1 MRIFKNK
8 ILISSLFVLFVVI
21 TPSFIFSIYQYSS
34 ITDEEKVI
42 NDVYK
47 NQLESI
53 LFSIN
58 QYSVDIIN
66 GWVNNIDEY
75 ILSQTDLSNLNLEEF
90 LDQND
95 IISQLNINDVEN
107 NGEWLICSKIDN
119 PALNTF
125 QIEDAI
131 SNNSKQ
137 ISELDNYIKN
147 DYQKVIG
154 VKAIDSSELVFLFFR
169 SKSEKAQLGVI
180 TIKAEQ
186 FILENL
192 SPRAQQVA
200 EGKMN
205 ILVYNN
211 KNKEII
217 FSNSLVSDL
226 EDIQKS
232 NELWL
237 FPDYSIG
244 VELTGNT
251 LNDLV
256 KQRVRTVIFLVLLF
270 NILILFGIGFLYYN
284 VKKELDLAKIKN
296 DFVSN
301 VSHELRT
308 PLAMISMYS
317 ETLMMDRVKDDE
329 KKKEYYEIIQ
339 LETNRLNGIVNNILS
354 FSHIENNKRK
364 YNFEDYYLNDLAN
377 EVIHVYKHELLNK
390 GFHYELKLK
399 QDLKAIHIDKDA
411 IKDAIINLLSNSIK
425 YSSERKQIDII
436 SGEDSNSQFIEIR
449 DQGIGISEK
458 DQKQIFEKFFRVSD
472 GNLAYKARGSGLGLS
487 IVKHIMDAHNGNI
500 TVKSKL
506 NTGSSFRLVFPI
518 IK

>member
-1 MRIFKNK
+1 MFFITF
-8 ILISSLFVLFVVI
+8 LI
-21 TPSFIFSIYQYSS
+21 
-34 ITDEEKVI
+34 
-42 NDVYK
+42 
-47 NQLESI
+47 
-53 LFSIN
+53 
-58 QYSVDIIN
+58 
-66 GWVNNIDEY
+66 
-75 ILSQTDLSNLNLEEF
+75 
-90 LDQND
+90 
-95 IISQLNINDVEN
+95 
-107 NGEWLICSKIDN
+107 
-119 PALNTF
+119 
-125 QIEDAI
+125 
-131 SNNSKQ
+131 
-137 ISELDNYIKN
+137 
-147 DYQKVIG
+147 
-154 VKAIDSSELVFLFFR
+154 FR
-169 SKSEKAQLGVI
+169 SKTERAQRGVL
-180 TIKAEQ
+180 TINAVQ

-192 SPRAQQVA
+192 SPRAQQAA

-211 KNKEII
+211 KNKDII
-217 FSNSLVSDL
+217 FSTSLESDL

-232 NELWL
+232 NQLWL

-244 VELTGNT
+244 IELKGNT

-256 KQRVRTVIFLVLLF
+256 KQRVRTVIFLVVLF
-270 NILILFGIGFLYYN
+270 NVLILFGIGFLYYN

-308 PLAMISMYS
+308 PLTMISMYS
-317 ETLMMDRVKDDE
+317 ETLMMDRVKDEE

-364 YNFEDYYLNDLAN
+364 YNFEDYYLNDLVH

-390 GFHYELKLK
+390 GFNYKLELKH
-399 QDLKAIHIDKDA
+399 DLKAIHIDKDA

-425 YSSERKQIDII
+425 YSSENKQIDII
-436 SGEDSNSQFIEIR
+436 TGEESKNQFIEIR

-487 IVKHIMDAHNGNI
+487 IVKHIMDAHYGKI

-506 NTGSSFRLVFPI
+506 NKGSSFKLIFPI
-518 IK
+518 LK